1 MSMQR
6 RETDCGRTESYC
18 SVTHF
23 FARVWRD
30 FLDKTEADEWVMY
43 PMRAISCPEDYRCTL
58 SVLSLWSRFE
68 RQL

>member
-6 RETDCGRTESYC
+6 RETDCGRIESYC

-43 PMRAISCPEDYRCTL
+43 PMRAISCPEDFV
-58 SVLSLWSRFE
+58 SA
-68 RQL
+68 